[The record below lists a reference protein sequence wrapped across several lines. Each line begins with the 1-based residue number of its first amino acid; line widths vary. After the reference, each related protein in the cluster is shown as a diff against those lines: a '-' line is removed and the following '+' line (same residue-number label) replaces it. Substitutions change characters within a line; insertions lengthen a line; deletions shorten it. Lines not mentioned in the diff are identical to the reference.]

1 MSEKEIPTSET
12 TRAFGAFKGLFFGM
26 RALMT
31 LEVLQASERPATGRT
46 SMRAGL
52 VSLGGRHI
60 IIFGIR
66 LAVGLLLRVLFGGS
80 WSC

>member
-1 MSEKEIPTSET
+1 MSEKEISTSET

-60 IIFGIR
+60 IFGVR